1 MKRAAAFL
9 TVGLL
14 LEAGATVWT
23 LVQAAAT
30 GVFEA
35 PDCGVRTLALYHNER
50 LPPNCERMDS
60 SVVWFDEDRTPDAVF
75 TSCTGALDDPS
86 IEQQACDCGLFDQVE
101 SGCRWTSASSTREE
115 IAGLCLAVPVDVVTA
130 ENKEE
135 WGTTY
140 DFVLDSSELEFQKP
154 CSSLNPQGFGD
165 IVIALVAV
173 ALALELLE
181 AYVGY
186 RRWKDPLSAR
196 GLVVIAAAA
205 EGAGILSIW
214 FLLSFSPSGIQEDEV
229 TDKQRGILNAFMI
242 VIFGATLAGTLAEVK
257 YYCSGGASPSRLPYL
272 GAVGSALI
280 WVGSALIEVVVTA
293 YLLWRIEYRN
303 QFPISEEDLL
313 LDSAVSQWEID
324 AKNQAADETTWPVLK
339 DAAQGLIVLEALG
352 LLVMWIARALFARA
366 KATLLRAKT
375 PPGGQ
380 EAGGVGS
387 SGGSGSAG
395 SRGKI

>member
-1 MKRAAAFL
+1 M
-9 TVGLL
+9 
-14 LEAGATVWT
+14 EAGATIWT

-50 LPPNCERMDS
+50 LPQNCERMDS

-75 TSCTGALDDPS
+75 TSCTGALDDPP
-86 IEQQACDCGLFDQVE
+86 IGQQACDCGLFDQVQ
-101 SGCRWTSASSTREE
+101 SGCLWTSASSTREE
-115 IAGLCLAVPVDVVTA
+115 IAGLCLAVPVHVVTA

-165 IVIALVAV
+165 IVIALVVV
-173 ALALELLE
+173 ALVLELLE

-196 GLVVIAAAA
+196 GLVVVAAVA

-214 FLLSFSPSGIQEDEV
+214 FLLSFSSSGIQEDEV
-229 TDKQRGILNAFMI
+229 TVNQQRILSAFMF
-242 VIFGATLAGTLAEVK
+242 VIFGATFAGTLAEVVA
-257 YYCSGGASPSRLPYL
+257 YYCSSAARSRLPYL
-272 GAVGSALI
+272 GAVGNALI
-280 WVGSALIEVVVTA
+280 WVGSALIEIVVTA

-303 QFPISEEDLL
+303 QFPISEEDLR
-313 LDSAVSQWEID
+313 LDPAVSQSEID

-339 DAAQGLIVLEALG
+339 EAAQGLIVLEALG
-352 LLVMWIARALFARA
+352 LLVMWIARALFTRA
-366 KATLLRAKT
+366 KVTLLRAKT
-375 PPGGQ
+375 PPSIQ
-380 EAGGVGS
+380 EADGVGS
-387 SGGSGSAG
+387 SSRSSSAG
-395 SRGKI
+395 DPRKI